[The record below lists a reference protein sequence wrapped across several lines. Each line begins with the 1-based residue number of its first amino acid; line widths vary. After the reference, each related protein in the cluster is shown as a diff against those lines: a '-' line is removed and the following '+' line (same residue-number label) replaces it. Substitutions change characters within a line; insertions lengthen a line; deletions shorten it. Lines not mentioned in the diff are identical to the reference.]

1 MTYYSW
7 YAKWEMEKEEREE
20 SVKEAREAETQR
32 RAQAEIEK
40 QAKIETAAPIIKDTE
55 QPYKLYEDENGQLS
69 FFETISKKK
78 KPETKESRP
87 MSVKDLLFE
96 KEEDE
101 NVDY

>member
-20 SVKEAREAETQR
+20 SAKEAREAEAQR
-32 RAQAEIEK
+32 HAKAEVER
-40 QAKIETAAPIIKDTE
+40 QAKIETATPIIIDTE

-69 FFETISKKK
+69 FLEIIPKKK
-78 KPETKESRP
+78 KIETKESRP

>member
-1 MTYYSW
+1 MTHYSW

-20 SVKEAREAETQR
+20 SAKEARMAESQR
-32 RAQAEIEK
+32 RAQADAER
-40 QAKIETAAPIIKDTE
+40 QAKIETASPVVKQME

-69 FFETISKKK
+69 FLEIIPKKK
-78 KPETKESRP
+78 KRETQEFRP

-101 NVDY
+101 NII